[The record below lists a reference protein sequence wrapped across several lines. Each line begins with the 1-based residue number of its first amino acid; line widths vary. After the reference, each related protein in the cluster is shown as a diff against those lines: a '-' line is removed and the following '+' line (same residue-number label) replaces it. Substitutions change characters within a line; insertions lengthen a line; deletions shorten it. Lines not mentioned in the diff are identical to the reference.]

1 MAIEE
6 EKAVQQEIIM
16 DQQNSA
22 GKPNDPLKL
31 LRQNGRQQ
39 DLNHCNIHNKK
50 NWWIFFFFF

>member
-22 GKPNDPLKL
+22 GKPNDPLKHL
-31 LRQNGRQQ
+31 CQNGRQQ
-39 DLNHCNIHNKK
+39 GLNHCNIDNTKLVEFVK
-50 NWWIFFFFF
+50 YV

>member
-16 DQQNSA
+16 DLQNSA

-31 LRQNGRQQ
+31 LCQNGRQP
-39 DLNHCNIHNKK
+39 DRNHCNIHNTKMVDFV
-50 NWWIFFFFF
+50 NYC